1 MSLLDQTQGEDYRI
15 GNIYLL
21 RTLLDSTVESVFTEL
36 GHGFNKVFITLLLVD
51 FEGEV
56 NMLGAFYLLA
66 PKAEEL
72 TMNGTCAIYI
82 DI

>member
-1 MSLLDQTQGEDYRI
+1 
-15 GNIYLL
+15 LL

-36 GHGFNKVFITLLLVD
+36 GYGSNEIFITLLLID

-56 NMLGAFYLLA
+56 NMLGAFYLLVL
-66 PKAEEL
+66 KAEEL
-72 TMNGTCAIYI
+72 TMDGTCAIYI